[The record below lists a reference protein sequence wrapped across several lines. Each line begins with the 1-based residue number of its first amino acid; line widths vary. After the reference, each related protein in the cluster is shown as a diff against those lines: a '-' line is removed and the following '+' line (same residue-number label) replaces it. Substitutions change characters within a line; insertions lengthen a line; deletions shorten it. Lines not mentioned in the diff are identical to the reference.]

1 MSCSRFGRYTQY
13 QPESFVNRREFLAA
27 SAAAPAVEAAQNAT
41 APNKREKTPTKFLMK
56 LGMQD
61 HMSDDDLAYYSS
73 VGVEE
78 VCTSLPSKRLDE
90 RWSVEALVKERE
102 RVESYGV
109 KLVMMPLPLSS
120 VEIDKAEYPNIMLG
134 KSPERDRDID
144 DICQMI
150 RNTAKAGIP
159 ALKYN
164 MSILGIVR
172 TDPVKGRGSSSA
184 HAFHY
189 DKAIQEPP
197 LTAAGRVTEEMAWE
211 RITYFLKRVIPV
223 AEEYKVRMACH
234 PHDPGM
240 PRGIGFRGV
249 ERVLGSVDGLKR
261 FIEIAPSQYHGLNF
275 CQGTVSEML
284 KEPAKEVFDVIRYFG
299 ARRKIFNVHFRN
311 IKGGF
316 LNFQEAFPDE
326 GDVDMAQA
334 MRVYKEVGYDG
345 MIMPDHLPTI
355 PGDPGDYTGGPKGF
369 GFALGYMRG
378 IMQMVAAEG

>member
-1 MSCSRFGRYTQY
+1 M
-13 QPESFVNRREFLAA
+13 NRRKFLAA
-27 SAAAPAVEAAQNAT
+27 AMAAPASGAAQT
-41 APNKREKTPTKFLMK
+41 ASAQNSQKKQPTKFLMK

-61 HMSDDDLAYYSS
+61 HMTNDDLAFYSS
-73 VGVEE
+73 VGVEQ
-78 VCTSLPSKRLDE
+78 VCTSLPSRRLDE
-90 RWSVEALVKERE
+90 KWSVEGLTRERE
-102 RVESYGV
+102 RVESYGI
-109 KLVMMPLPLSS
+109 KLAMVPLPLSS
-120 VEIDKAEYPNIMLG
+120 VEIDKVEYPSIMLG
-134 KSPERDRDID
+134 RTPDRDRDID

-150 RNTAKAGIP
+150 RNVARVGIP
-159 ALKYN
+159 AVKYN

-184 HAFHY
+184 HAFNY
-189 DKAIQEPP
+189 EKAKQEPP

-211 RITYFLKRVIPV
+211 RITYFLKRVVPV
-223 AEEYKVRMACH
+223 ATEYKVRMACH

-240 PRGIGFRGV
+240 PRGKGFRGV

-261 FIEIAPSQYHGLNF
+261 FVEIAPSEYHGLNF

-284 KEPAKEVFDVIRYFG
+284 KDPAKEIFEVIRYFG

-355 PGDPGDYTGGPKGF
+355 PGDPGDYSGGPKGF
-369 GFALGYMRG
+369 AFALGYTRAIMR
-378 IMQMVAAEG
+378 MVAEEG

>member
-1 MSCSRFGRYTQY
+1 M
-13 QPESFVNRREFLAA
+13 NRREFLAA
-27 SAAAPAVEAAQNAT
+27 TAAAPAAEAAQNASARNT
-41 APNKREKTPTKFLMK
+41 REKPPMKFSMK

-78 VCTSLPSKRLDE
+78 VCTSLPSRRLDE
-90 RWSVEALVKERE
+90 KWSVEGLIKERE

-109 KLVMMPLPLSS
+109 KLAMMPLPLSS
-120 VEIDKAEYPNIMLG
+120 VEIDRAEYPNIMLG

-150 RNTAKAGIP
+150 RNAAKAGIP

-184 HAFHY
+184 HAFNY
-189 DKAIQEPP
+189 DKARQEPP

-223 AEEYKVRMACH
+223 AEEYKVKMACH

-240 PRGIGFRGV
+240 PRGKGFRGV

-261 FIEIAPSQYHGLNF
+261 LIEIAPSQYHGLNF
-275 CQGTVSEML
+275 CQGTISEML
-284 KEPAKEVFDVIRYFG
+284 KDPAKEVFDAIRYFG

-345 MIMPDHLPTI
+345 MIMPDHLPAI

-369 GFALGYMRG
+369 GFALGYMRA